1 MTRGILPL
9 PAAICMALCLA
20 LCMAPPA
27 RADKPPAVQP
37 LRDVD
42 ITYRV
47 PVPGLTVTSMLQRL
61 RFSAALHKQRLDL
74 PTSGNWMLLDFTA
87 HTMDMVREQS
97 REIVEVPA
105 PDSAS
110 QPGAGAGFVR
120 LGRSSVVGIPCTE
133 WRTRDTRGQETI
145 ACYTDDGVLLRA
157 ANSDGPLMEAVEV
170 NYATVPADVFELP
183 RGFQRQLPEEAPR

>member
-1 MTRGILPL
+1 MTRGFMSLAVGLCIT
-9 PAAICMALCLA
+9 LCLA
-20 LCMAPPA
+20 TPA

-42 ITYRV
+42 VTYRV

-97 REIVEVPA
+97 HEIVEVPA
-105 PDSAS
+105 PDNAS

-120 LGRSSVVGIPCTE
+120 LGQSSVVGINCTE
-133 WRTRDTRGQETI
+133 WRTRDTRGQETV

-157 ANSDGPLMEAVEV
+157 ANTDGPLMEAVEV
-170 NYATVPADVFELP
+170 KYAPVPADVFDLP
-183 RGFQRQLPEEAPR
+183 KGYQRQLPGDAPP

>member
-1 MTRGILPL
+1 MTRGFMSLAVGLCIT
-9 PAAICMALCLA
+9 LCLA
-20 LCMAPPA
+20 TPA

-42 ITYRV
+42 VTYRV

-97 REIVEVPA
+97 HEIVEVPA
-105 PDSAS
+105 PDNAS

-120 LGRSSVVGIPCTE
+120 LGRSSVVGINCTE
-133 WRTRDTRGQETI
+133 WRTRDTRGQETV

-157 ANSDGPLMEAVEV
+157 ANTDGPLMEAVEV
-170 NYATVPADVFELP
+170 KYAPVPADVFDLP
-183 RGFQRQLPEEAPR
+183 KGYQRQLPGDAPP

>member
-1 MTRGILPL
+1 MTRGFMSLSVGLCIT
-9 PAAICMALCLA
+9 LCLA
-20 LCMAPPA
+20 TPA

-42 ITYRV
+42 VTYRV

-97 REIVEVPA
+97 HEIVEVPA
-105 PDSAS
+105 PDNAS

-120 LGRSSVVGIPCTE
+120 LGRSSVVGINCTE
-133 WRTRDTRGQETI
+133 WRTRDTRGQETV

-157 ANSDGPLMEAVEV
+157 ANTDGPLMEAVEV
-170 NYATVPADVFELP
+170 KYAPVPADVFDLP
-183 RGFQRQLPEEAPR
+183 KGYQRQLPGDAPP